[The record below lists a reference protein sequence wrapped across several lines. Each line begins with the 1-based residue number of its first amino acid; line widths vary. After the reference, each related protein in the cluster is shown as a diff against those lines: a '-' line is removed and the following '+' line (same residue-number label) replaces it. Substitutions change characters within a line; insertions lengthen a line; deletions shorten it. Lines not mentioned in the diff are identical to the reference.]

1 VVDSEESGGPIPA
14 AQDALV
20 KAATAAGIAAV
31 AAAIGLAALVV
42 GMIAVIMA
50 TIAIASRII
59 GEMLSHLAE
68 LIHGMIDAVVAMVP
82 ALLRGAISIVAL
94 VCMWFGF
101 QFAWTGYAQ
110 DMPSWL
116 AAILAATIA
125 VVPVAYG
132 FYRHLWPWV
141 LAMSLAVL
149 GVGWVLANAGTLV
162 RVGAVLGVT
171 GAVVWRDVMHRRQ
184 GEQDHGV

>member
-1 VVDSEESGGPIPA
+1 MDSEESGGPIPA

-101 QFAWTGYAQ
+101 SWSWDGYSQ

-116 AAILAATIA
+116 AAMLAATIA

-132 FYRHLWPWV
+132 YYRRLWPWV
-141 LAMSLAVL
+141 LLMALVVL
-149 GVGWVLANAGTLV
+149 GAGWVLANAGGLA
-162 RVGAVLGVT
+162 RIGAVLAGL
-171 GAVVWRDVMHRRQ
+171 GIVVWADVMGRGR
-184 GEQDHGV
+184 DGVSPDS